1 MDKDAISND
10 NNKKLYVFELLKKMC
25 YGIESDVVDMK
36 EFYDES
42 GAIESVQIKYNS
54 GFTNTVSVSGDSP
67 LAMVVD
73 IIKMGHLG

>member
-42 GAIESVQIKYNS
+42 GAIESV
-54 GFTNTVSVSGDSP
+54 
-67 LAMVVD
+67 
-73 IIKMGHLG
+73 